1 MTTYR
6 RYLFLVVFIAIP
18 IITGIACNIPL
29 IQVSATVEPT
39 TGSIA
44 TQPVKEKLVIIE
56 DTVDPIEPVEPF
68 HLVVTEAQLASI
80 INYELAS
87 YQEYKIEDVE
97 VFLRDG
103 KLKITGT
110 VEQNNLLL
118 PLTVEVLFNV
128 NENGSPEY
136 EIIAANVGP
145 FELPDFLVD
154 QLNVVIDN
162 ALESITQQSANNIH
176 IESITIEDGQAAIS
190 GYAK

>member
-1 MTTYR
+1 MFT
-6 RYLFLVVFIAIP
+6 AIP
-18 IITGIACNIPL
+18 IITGIACNIPF
-29 IQVSATVEPT
+29 IQVSPPTEPA

-44 TQPVKEKLVIIE
+44 TQPVEEKLVIIE
-56 DTVDPIEPVEPF
+56 ATDELAVSAEPF
-68 HLVVTEAQLASI
+68 LLVVTEAQLASI

-87 YQEYKIEDVE
+87 YQEYKIEDVK

-103 KLKITGT
+103 KVKITGN

-118 PLTVEVLFNV
+118 PLTFEVLFNA

-136 EIIAANVGP
+136 DIVTANVGP

-154 QLNVVIDN
+154 QLHVVIYN
-162 ALESITQQSANNIH
+162 ALESIIQQSANNIH
-176 IESITIEDGQAAIS
+176 IESIIIEDGQAAIS